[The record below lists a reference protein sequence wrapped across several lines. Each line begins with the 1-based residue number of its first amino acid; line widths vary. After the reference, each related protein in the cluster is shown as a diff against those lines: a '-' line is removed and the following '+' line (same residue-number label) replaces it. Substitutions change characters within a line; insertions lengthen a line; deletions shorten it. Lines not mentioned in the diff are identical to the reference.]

1 MPKEAIS
8 KGVIVHVHDK
18 GWMDE
23 NGWKIQVEK
32 VWSKCPGGLLEK
44 PALLVLDQFRV
55 HTTEATKKRFKE
67 EKTHLAVIPGGA
79 YQPVACNLW
88 TFPSTSHLTF
98 SREKTGTNGW
108 LLEIT
113 I

>member
-32 VWSKCPGGLLEK
+32 VWSKCPGGLLKK
-44 PALLVLDQFRV
+44 PALLVLDHFRACI
-55 HTTEATKKRFKE
+55 TEATKKRFKE
-67 EKTHLAVIPGGA
+67 EKPI
-79 YQPVACNLW
+79 
-88 TFPSTSHLTF
+88 
-98 SREKTGTNGW
+98 
-108 LLEIT
+108 
-113 I
+113 